1 MGARALGLGL
11 LVLLELLGLVLGLV
25 LGLGLLGLGL
35 LGLGLLVLLQG
46 LGWRLSAR
54 QRRSPAAGG
63 GYPRRGLALA
73 LALALT
79 LALAPVLTLAL
90 TLPLALTVP

>member
-35 LGLGLLVLLQG
+35 LGLGLLRLLG

-54 QRRSPAAGG
+54 RVDRPLLEAGILEG
-63 GYPRRGLALA
+63 
-73 LALALT
+73 
-79 LALAPVLTLAL
+79 V
-90 TLPLALTVP
+90 